1 MLRVGIVLDSY
12 VSSAWVAKT
21 IQDVQA
27 SGFAQ
32 IVLVVVDLDHNRQGP
47 RKAGQS
53 FLFQLYERWDY
64 KRNKAT
70 DDALESADLSSLL
83 NGIPEIKT
91 AAQCDGQY
99 KIATADEVAAVLD
112 HNLDVLLDLGSLGFS
127 GDILRAARYGLWSF
141 SPGGAAN
148 GCAIPPYWAQLFRQG
163 AICGS
168 ALLVL
173 TDSPLQ
179 RRILYQSFASVD
191 QTSLYL
197 TRNPTYWK
205 TAAFAL
211 RSLRELHER
220 GGAFI
225 ESLPEDTES
234 VADAQPAN
242 LSMVVF
248 AARYLNRWVRARL
261 ASLNPSSRT
270 KWCIAIRRR
279 SETHAFDDGEGYQI
293 VPSPSDRFYADPF
306 LIEKDGKLLLF
317 FEDLPFAEGRG
328 VISYCEL
335 QPDGSAGPVIEVLRR
350 PYHLSYPYLFEEQG
364 AIYMIPETK
373 GNRTVELYRATSFP
387 TEWALEAV
395 LLDNIYAVDA
405 TIYQQDGRY
414 WMFAGTS
421 DGLYSNCDEL
431 SIFYADALRG
441 PWKSHPRNPVVSD
454 VRRARPA
461 GKLFHDGSRLIRPS
475 QDCGKAYGFALVFS
489 EILKLD
495 ETNYAERSIGRLQP
509 DLSRGQLGNHT
520 YNRTESFEVI
530 DINVAAKFQS

>member
-12 VSSAWVAKT
+12 VSSAWVAKI

-32 IVLVVVDLDHNRQGP
+32 IVLVVVDRDHNRHRPQKP
-47 RKAGQS
+47 EKFA
-53 FLFQLYERWDY
+53 LFQLYERWDY

-83 NGIPEIKT
+83 NGIPEIKI

-99 KIATADEVAAVLD
+99 KIATADEVAVVLD
-112 HNLDVLLDLGSLGFS
+112 HNLDVLLDLGSLEFS
-127 GDILRAARYGLWSF
+127 GDLLHAARYGLWSF
-141 SPGGAAN
+141 SPRDAN
-148 GCAIPPYWAQLFRQG
+148 GCTAPPYWAQPFRQD
-163 AICGS
+163 AVCAS
-168 ALLVL
+168 ALLIL
-173 TDSPLQ
+173 AGSPPEK
-179 RRILYQSFASVD
+179 RVLYQSFASID

-197 TRNPTYWK
+197 TRNPVYWK
-205 TAAFAL
+205 TAVFTL

-220 GGAFI
+220 GAAFI
-225 ESLPEDTES
+225 ESLPQDTQS
-234 VADAQPAN
+234 LADAQPTN
-242 LSMVVF
+242 LSIIVF

-270 KWCIAIRRR
+270 KWCIAVRAR
-279 SETHAFDDGEGYQI
+279 SEAHSFDDGDRYQI

-306 LIEKDGKLLLF
+306 LIEKDGKTLLF

-328 VISYCEL
+328 LISYCEL
-335 QPDGSAGPVIEVLRR
+335 HLDGSIGPVLEVLRR
-350 PYHLSYPYLFEEQG
+350 PYHLSYPYLFEEEDE
-364 AIYMIPETK
+364 IYMVPETK

-387 TEWALEAV
+387 TGWTLEAV

-405 TIYQQDGRY
+405 TIYKRDGKY

-421 DGLYSNCDEL
+421 DGRYSNCDEL
-431 SIFYADALRG
+431 SIFYSDTLRG
-441 PWKSHPRNPVVSD
+441 PWQPHPQNPIVSD

-489 EILKLD
+489 EIVELS
-495 ETNYAERSIGRLQP
+495 ETNYAERPASRLEP
-509 DLSRGQLGNHT
+509 NFSRGQLGNHT
-520 YNRTESFEVI
+520 YNRTDKLEVI
-530 DINVAAKFQS
+530 DINVAAKFQP